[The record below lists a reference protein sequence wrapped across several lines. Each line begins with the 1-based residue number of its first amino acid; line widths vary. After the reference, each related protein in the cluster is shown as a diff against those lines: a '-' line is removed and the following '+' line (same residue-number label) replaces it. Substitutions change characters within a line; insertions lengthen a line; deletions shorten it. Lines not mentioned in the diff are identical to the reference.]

1 MDDYVEV
8 YDLSKLV
15 GELDPR
21 LIVLPIEALHQ
32 ERGESDPVNG
42 VLILS
47 KVGLHFYGQEFVS
60 RSRKFVDVAPE
71 HVPLRD
77 VHVSASSW
85 STKPIIEAT
94 VYLAL
99 GEVERTY
106 TVGYTKAIGR
116 GDFGRL
122 FAGIG
127 NVSKHLS
134 TGETRSGFIAAVEQ
148 MKKQSPAFPAVIR
161 PNPHLILLRYF
172 LDASALGPAIDAADK
187 ALRYAEVQSSIARG
201 PSFSERY
208 TFKKEGYKKN
218 ASQFPPLSAS
228 EVTQVKRQ
236 RAWLLIDGQR
246 FTTLIE
252 ESQKQLDRDAEVTLA
267 YGIAHMLTG
276 AKEKALPFF
285 QRAKTL
291 EADNIKVRAGIAW
304 GLALQQKSADAR
316 TEIGAVQS
324 AAQSDQRALLLLGCA
339 KEALGE
345 RAEALDDYFA
355 SVALAHGYIEG
366 AVACRR
372 ALSLAN
378 TMDAAT
384 GLNIAK
390 KLTQALPEQREA
402 WEGLVVAARR
412 VSNHELAGQAQEHVT
427 LMQGTLL

>member
-1 MDDYVEV
+1 M
-8 YDLSKLV
+8 SKLSD
-15 GELDPR
+15 ELDPR
-21 LIVLPIEALHQ
+21 LIVLPIEAVHQ
-32 ERGESDPVNG
+32 DRGESDPVNG

-71 HVPLRD
+71 HVPLPD
-77 VHVSASSW
+77 VQVSTGSW
-85 STKPIIEAT
+85 STKTLIKAT

-99 GEVERTY
+99 GQVDRTY

-127 NVSKHLS
+127 NASKHLS

-148 MKKQSPAFPAVIR
+148 MKRQR
-161 PNPHLILLRYF
+161 PSLPVASRTNPHLVRLRYF
-172 LDASALGPAIDAADK
+172 IDASALGPAIDAADK
-187 ALRYAEVQSSIARG
+187 ALRYAEAQSIITKG

-208 TFKKEGYKKN
+208 TLKKEGYNKS
-218 ASQFPPLSAS
+218 ASQFPPLSTS
-228 EVTQVKRQ
+228 EVTIVKRQ

-267 YGIAHMLTG
+267 YGIAHMLNG

-291 EADNIKVRAGIAW
+291 EADNVKVRAGIAW

-316 TEIGAVQS
+316 TEISAVQS
-324 AAQSDQRALLLLGCA
+324 AAHNDRHALLLLGCA

-345 RAEALDDYFA
+345 RAAALDDYFA
-355 SVALAHGYIEG
+355 SAALAHGYFEG
-366 AVACRR
+366 AVACQR

-390 KLTQALPEQREA
+390 KLTQVLPEQREA

-427 LMQGTLL
+427 LMHGTLL